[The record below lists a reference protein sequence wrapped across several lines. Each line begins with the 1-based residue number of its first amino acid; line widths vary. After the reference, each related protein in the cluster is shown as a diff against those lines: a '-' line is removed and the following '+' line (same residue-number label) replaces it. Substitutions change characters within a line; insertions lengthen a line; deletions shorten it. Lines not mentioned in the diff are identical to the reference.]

1 MNSDYE
7 TISLHAIIDSH
18 PEKELL
24 LKILIKS
31 KVIAPLLDAGCY
43 IAGGFGRALL
53 NGSSIEEY
61 LMLGSR
67 GSIPGD
73 IDIFYSDET
82 RAAEF
87 QAIFSEER
95 TLPRS
100 WGQNALESYERLTL
114 AKIQLVDRKELIL
127 PVEVQLDRFDFTNAA
142 VAITKDQII
151 YHKRFKEIEEKK
163 LLDVKNSISPFLA
176 SRIMKYISHRGLTGI
191 TPESEPQITDWIIRM
206 TCEDF
211 NSGFYKNVSKDTIFA
226 NMKTILANESVTRTD
241 DLMIVL
247 GKFKYTYSA
256 EPYGPQISV
265 DFALNELKKRG
276 QNVSVP
282 KL

>member
-24 LKILIKS
+24 LKILSKS

-67 GSIPGD
+67 ASMPGD

-82 RAAEF
+82 RAEEF

-100 WGQNALESYERLTL
+100 WGQNALESYERLTR
-114 AKIQLVDRKELIL
+114 AKIQLVDKKELIL

-176 SRIMKYISHRGLTGI
+176 SRIMKYISHRGLTGV
-191 TPESEPQITDWIIRM
+191 TPESEPQITDWLIRM

-211 NSGFYKNVSKDTIFA
+211 NPGFYKNVSKDTIFA

>member
-24 LKILIKS
+24 LKILSKS

-82 RAAEF
+82 RAEEF

-100 WGQNALESYERLTL
+100 WGQNALESYERITC

-176 SRIMKYISHRGLTGI
+176 SRIMKYISHRGLTGV
-191 TPESEPQITDWIIRM
+191 TPESEPQITDWLIRM

-211 NSGFYKNVSKDTIFA
+211 NPGFYKNVSKDTIFA

-241 DLMIVL
+241 DLMIVF

>member
-7 TISLHAIIDSH
+7 TISLHAIVDSH

-24 LKILIKS
+24 SKILSKS

-53 NGSSIEEY
+53 GGVSIEEY
-61 LMLGSR
+61 LMPTLGPR
-67 GSIPGD
+67 VPGD
-73 IDIFYSDET
+73 IDIFHADET
-82 RAAEF
+82 RTAEF
-87 QAIFSEER
+87 QAVFSEEH

-100 WGQNALESYERLTL
+100 WGQNALESYERITH
-114 AKIQLVDRKELIL
+114 AKIQFVDKKELIL
-127 PVEVQLDRFDFTNAA
+127 PVEIQLDRFDFTNAA

-176 SRIMKYISHRGLTGI
+176 SRIMKYISHRGLTGV

-211 NSGFYKNVSKDTIFA
+211 NPGFYKNVSRDTIFS

-241 DLMIVL
+241 DLMLVL
-247 GKFKYTYSA
+247 GKFKYTYSVA
-256 EPYGPQISV
+256 PYGPQISI

-276 QNVSVP
+276 QNASVP
-282 KL
+282 KY